1 MTWEELKEEA
11 KKMGGRLVVLDYKDY
26 IAGYAYHSHPISAIQ
41 FGDIYYVED
50 GDILMKFDE
59 IKRLAKIKNVP
70 YPNMCDQML
79 AIMKA
84 LQ

>member
-11 KKMGGRLVVLDYKDY
+11 KKMGLKNTIIEGTCIEIEDELWFDYD
-26 IAGYAYHSHPISAIQ
+26 GGFGISN
-41 FGDIYYVED
+41 GDGTY
-50 GDILMKFDE
+50 
-59 IKRLAKIKNVP
+59 KIISNDRTP
-70 YPNMCDQML
+70 DQML

>member
-11 KKMGGRLVVLDYKDY
+11 KKIGATIYISPYGDGFERIDYKGLSCYNDCSMTF
-26 IAGYAYHSHPISAIQ
+26 AYETFAI
-41 FGDIYYVED
+41 E
-50 GDILMKFDE
+50 
-59 IKRLAKIKNVP
+59 RTP
-70 YPNMCDQML
+70 DQML

>member
-11 KKMGGRLVVLDYKDY
+11 KKMGYEVTEDVFGTENLFINNLHFGRQGCIWKDY
-26 IAGYAYHSHPISAIQ
+26 Q
-41 FGDIYYVED
+41 
-50 GDILMKFDE
+50 LTRE
-59 IKRLAKIKNVP
+59 IWAKGRTN
-70 YPNMCDQML
+70 DQML